1 MNKPTKEKL
10 AAWQAA
16 KDLLQADGILSR
28 DAGHRIQNKL
38 DNLKNGNGRGQWGR
52 RFKAEVKGGE

>member
-28 DAGHRIQNKL
+28 DAGHRIQNK
-38 DNLKNGNGRGQWGR
+38 NGNGRGQWGR
-52 RFKAEVKGGE
+52 RFKAVEKGGE